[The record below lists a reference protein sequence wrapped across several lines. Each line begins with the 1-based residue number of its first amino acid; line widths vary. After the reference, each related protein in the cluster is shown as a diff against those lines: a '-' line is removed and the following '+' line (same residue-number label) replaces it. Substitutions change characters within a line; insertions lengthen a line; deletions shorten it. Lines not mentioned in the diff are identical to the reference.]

1 MAERTQGEVHTSV
14 DLQLSDNAAHRSHF
28 LSGTGAWLSLFLVST
43 TTPPKS
49 AAQQSQHQA
58 CGRVPASEGS
68 ATALPPMGDLV
79 GPKKVAS
86 VPLLDDQVPLVHI
99 LTRHSAFFTLVLF
112 PLLCISSKSN
122 RTRY

>member
-1 MAERTQGEVHTSV
+1 M

-28 LSGTGAWLSLFLVST
+28 LSGTGAWLSLFLT
-43 TTPPKS
+43 APPKS

-68 ATALPPMGDLV
+68 ATALPPMGELV

-86 VPLLDDQVPLVHI
+86 VPLLDDQALLVHI
-99 LTRHSAFFTLVLF
+99 LTQHSAFFTLVLF
-112 PLLCISSKSN
+112 PLLCTSSKSN